1 VSRPRFGLSRIVFAA
16 LMVGA
21 LALGLAA
28 CGGSAGD
35 NQSSSGGDTSGGATA
50 SGGPGAIECENG
62 HITIGIDKA
71 KSGVNSFFDVAG
83 TNGFK
88 IAVKQINE
96 KGGLKGC
103 PIKLIEGDTKSEP
116 AVGAQVAKQQ
126 VEEGAQILVVPD
138 DFDEG
143 IAAARVG
150 EKEGLLT
157 LSLAASSTQFGA
169 AVGEH
174 FFSSGIT
181 TTQLGNAQAELAL
194 EKGWKTAFQVV
205 DPGLAYNTEQVETF
219 NEIYEPG
226 GGEIV
231 GEDKVDGLSGQSD
244 YSSTISKIKEADPEV
259 IQALNEFPQT
269 GTFLKQLRAAGITT
283 PVVSNVTFDT
293 RELPKLVGAKGL
305 EGVYYATQVY
315 YNGANED
322 PKTEP
327 TITKFTEEYEEEFGH
342 FPEQENAAAAFQSF
356 IAIDMALEEPQ
367 VNDAQ
372 TASEA
377 ISAQKNLKVPGGTLV
392 EWKDGYAVWNTTIVG
407 FTPSGGF
414 EKIAVVKP

>member
-1 VSRPRFGLSRIVFAA
+1 MLA
-16 LMVGA
+16 A

-28 CGGSAGD
+28 CGGSAKENESGG
-35 NQSSSGGDTSGGATA
+35 SSSGGGESSGGSGEATA
-50 SGGPGAIECENG
+50 SGPGAIKCENG
-62 HITIGIDKA
+62 NITIGIDKA
-71 KSGVNSFFDVAG
+71 KSGVNSFFDIAG
-83 TNGFK
+83 TDGFK
-88 IAVKQINE
+88 IAVNQINA

-116 AVGAQVAKQQ
+116 AVGAQVAKQLI
-126 VEEGAQILVVPD
+126 EEGAQILIVPD

-231 GEDKVDGLSGQSD
+231 GTDQVDGLGGQSD
-244 YSSTISKIKEADPEV
+244 YSSTISKIKEANPEV

-283 PVVSNVTFDT
+283 PVISNVTFDT

-305 EGVYYATQVY
+305 KDVYYATQVY
-315 YNGANED
+315 YNGANQD

-327 TITKFTEEYEEEFGH
+327 AITKFTEEYEEEFGH

-356 IAIDMALEEPQ
+356 LAIEKALQQPQ
-367 VNDAQ
+367 VTDAE
-372 TASEA
+372 TAAEA
-377 ISAQKNLKVPGGTLV
+377 INAEKNLKVPGGRLV
-392 EWKDGYAVWNTTIVG
+392 EWKDGYAIWDTTIVG